1 MTWFVVDGMDG
12 SGKSTIAE
20 MIRRRLEAEDRK
32 VLVITHPNRNTP
44 FGRVAEKYL
53 LLESKGAVLI
63 STILYVLDVLNSLRF
78 KRLHGSDYDD
88 IVFVRY
94 SLAAAYMP
102 ERLFVKAFRLI
113 EMVLPEPDIRIM
125 VDTDPKIALDR
136 IVSRGEQ
143 LEVFETPRRLERTRR
158 RMLMLADS
166 WTKVDNSGSEDE
178 SRERVHEILNGI
190 QR

>member
-1 MTWFVVDGMDG
+1 MTWYVVDGMDG

-20 MIRRRLEAEDRK
+20 MIRCRLEAEDRK

-44 FGRVAEKYL
+44 FGRAAEKYL

-102 ERLFVKAFRLI
+102 EWLFVKAFRLI
-113 EMVLPEPDIRIM
+113 EMVLPEPDIRII

-178 SRERVHEILNGI
+178 SMERVHEILDGI
-190 QR
+190 SR

>member
-20 MIRRRLEAEDRK
+20 MIRCRLESEDRK

-44 FGRVAEKYL
+44 FGRAAEKYL

-63 STILYVLDVLNSLRF
+63 STTLYVLDVLNSLRF
-78 KRLHGSDYDD
+78 KRMHGSDYDD

-102 ERLFVKAFRLI
+102 EWLFVKAFKLI
-113 EMVLPEPDIRIM
+113 ETVLPDPDIRII
-125 VDTDPKIALDR
+125 VDADPKIALDR

-178 SRERVHEILNGI
+178 SRERVHEILDGI
-190 QR
+190 SR